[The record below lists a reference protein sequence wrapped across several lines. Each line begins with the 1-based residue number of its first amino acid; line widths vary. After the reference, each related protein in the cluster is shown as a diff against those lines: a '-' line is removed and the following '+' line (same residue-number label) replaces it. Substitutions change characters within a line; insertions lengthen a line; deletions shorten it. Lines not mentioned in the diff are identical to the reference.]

1 MPTAEAS
8 RRIDAAQQDVWDVIA
23 DPHHLAR
30 WWPRVARV
38 ESVSATTFTEVLV
51 TAKGRPV
58 RADFTVV
65 ESVPPRLARWRQ
77 ELEGTP
83 FARFLVAAE
92 TELRL
97 AAAPGDAGTDVTLV
111 VHETPHGV
119 LTRLGAVMMR
129 RAARR
134 RLSDALDGLARIVA

>member
-1 MPTAEAS
+1 MPTAEVT
-8 RRIDAAQQDVWDVIA
+8 RRIDADQRDVWEVIA

-30 WWPRVARV
+30 WWPRVTRV
-38 ESVSATTFTEVLV
+38 ESVSATAFTEVLV

-65 ESVPPRLARWRQ
+65 EADPPRLARWRQ

-83 FARFLVAAE
+83 FARFLDAAE

-97 AAAPGDAGTDVTLV
+97 EASSAEGATDVTLV
-111 VHETPHGV
+111 VRETPHGLV
-119 LTRLGAVMMR
+119 TRLGAVMMR
-129 RAARR
+129 RAAQR